1 MQRLE
6 KEEYSSVRA
15 VARGLADQGMALSAL
30 AGVRPAVVLADSAS
44 APTAIC
50 IAAPEAGFTWLYFAG
65 SPHKQSFRRELHE
78 WLFVE
83 RALGTDVSFGWLT
96 CDSLAWEEYLPEIL
110 APRTTIPDRRLHY
123 EWARP
128 STAWRSAVPAGYGVL
143 PLDRA
148 LFALGIE
155 VDKRVTVWLD
165 ANFGSADGF
174 LEHGVGA
181 VAVYE
186 GKVVAWTLA
195 DSFVDG
201 LCDLGTETDKAHR
214 RKGLSYAATC
224 LAAELALA
232 RGARRI
238 GWHCHAVNAPS
249 VRTAEKAGFEL
260 RYPCTMYPVHF
271 DAAQHEDLVRIIADE
286 YAESAHEAV
295 SHGEYAEADRL
306 FTRMRGFDYAPNPQ
320 GLYAAAWATAAL
332 GAHSRAFSLLDAAVD
347 RGWTDAQAAEAQ
359 IEFESLRT
367 DARWPVLVKR
377 IAARTEQGL
386 G

>member
-1 MQRLE
+1 MERLE
-6 KEEYSSVRA
+6 KDQYSSVRV
-15 VARGLADQGMALSAL
+15 VARGLSDQGMALSAL

-50 IAAPEAGFTWLYFAG
+50 VVAPEAGFTWLYLAG
-65 SPHKQSFRRELHE
+65 NPHNRSFRRELRD

-83 RALGTDVSFGWLT
+83 RALGADVVFGWLT

-110 APRTTIPDRRLHY
+110 APRTAIPDRRLHY
-123 EWARP
+123 EWAQP
-128 STAWRSAVPAGYGVL
+128 ATGWRDAIPAGYDVV

-148 LFALGIE
+148 LLASEIE
-155 VDKRVTVWLD
+155 VDKRVAVWLD

-181 VAVYE
+181 VAVHE

-195 DSFVDG
+195 DSFIDG

-214 RKGLSYAATC
+214 KKGLSYEATC
-224 LAAELALA
+224 LAVELALA

-238 GWHCHAVNAPS
+238 GWHCHAVNVPS
-249 VRTAEKAGFEL
+249 VRTAEKSGFEL

-271 DAAQHEDLVRIIADE
+271 DAARHEDLVRIIADE

-295 SHGEYAEADRL
+295 AQKEYAEADRL
-306 FTRMRGFDYAPNPQ
+306 FTRMRGFDYQPNADA
-320 GLYAAAWATAAL
+320 LHAAARAAAAL
-332 GAHSRAFSLLDAAVD
+332 GAHNRAFALLDAAVD
-347 RGWTDAQAAEAQ
+347 RGWTDAEATAAQA
-359 IEFESLRT
+359 ESEPLRG
-367 DARWPVLVKR
+367 DARWADLLKR
-377 IAARTEQGL
+377 IAARRA
-386 G
+386 

>member
-6 KEEYSSVRA
+6 KEEYSSVRV

-44 APTAIC
+44 APAAIC
-50 IAAPEAGFTWLYFAG
+50 IAAPEAGFTWLYLAG
-65 SPHKQSFRRELHE
+65 NPHNRPFRRELRE

-83 RALGTDVSFGWLT
+83 RALGADVVFGWLA
-96 CDSLAWEEYLPEIL
+96 CDSLDWEQYLPEIL

-128 STAWRSAVPAGYGVL
+128 SAAWRSAVPAGYDVV

-148 LFALGIE
+148 LLASGIE

-181 VAVYE
+181 VAVHE

-195 DSFVDG
+195 DSFIDG
-201 LCDLGTETDKAHR
+201 LCDLGTETDKAHWR
-214 RKGLSYAATC
+214 RGLSYAATC

-232 RGARRI
+232 RGAKRI
-238 GWHCHAVNAPS
+238 GWHCHAVNVPS

-271 DAAQHEDLVRIIADE
+271 DGAQHEDLVRIIADE

-295 SHGEYAEADRL
+295 AQQEYAEADRL
-306 FTRMRGFDYAPNPQ
+306 FTRMRGFDYQPSPEA
-320 GLYAAAWATAAL
+320 LHAAARAAAAL
-332 GAHSRAFSLLDAAVD
+332 GAHNRAFSLLNAAVD
-347 RGWTDAQAAEAQ
+347 RGWIDAQATEAQ
-359 IEFESLRT
+359 TEFGPLFT
-367 DARWPVLVKR
+367 DARWAVLLKR
-377 IAARTEQGL
+377 IAARMM
-386 G
+386 